1 MQDKIDRP
9 RAIPTKQAEN
19 DAFVVTRWD
28 FAPGA
33 ETRQH
38 KHAMDYVVVPLT
50 TGTLTIE
57 GADGKVTQSPLTSGV
72 SYARYAG
79 VDHNVINDSE
89 SPFSFVE
96 IERKPHKIT

>member
-1 MQDKIDRP
+1 MRDNPDRP

-33 ETRQH
+33 ETGRH
-38 KHAMDYVVVPLT
+38 VHEMDYVVVPLT

-57 GADGKVTQSPLTSGV
+57 GADGQITQSPLTNGV

-79 VDHNVINDSE
+79 VDHNVINDND
-89 SPFSFVE
+89 SPFSFIE
-96 IERKPHKIT
+96 IEKKTS

>member
-1 MQDKIDRP
+1 MQNNSDRP

-19 DAFVVTRWD
+19 EAFVVTRWD

-33 ETRQH
+33 ETGRH
-38 KHAMDYVVVPLT
+38 VHAMDYVVVPLT

-57 GADGKVTQSPLTSGV
+57 AADGQITQSPLTNGV

-79 VDHNVINDSE
+79 VDHNVINDND
-89 SPFSFVE
+89 SPFSFIE
-96 IERKPHKIT
+96 IEKKTT